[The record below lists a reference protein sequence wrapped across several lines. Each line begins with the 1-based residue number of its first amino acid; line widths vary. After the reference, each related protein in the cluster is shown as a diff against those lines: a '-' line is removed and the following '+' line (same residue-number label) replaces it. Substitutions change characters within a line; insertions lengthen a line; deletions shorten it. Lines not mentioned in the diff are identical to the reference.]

1 MKLLSDTLN
10 KITQADKAYRQQA
23 TSYIETLTMPHWAL
37 GMILDLAVDLC
48 GMTRSMQP
56 PVKNKR
62 LVVFA
67 GDHGVV
73 HDGVSQQPQE
83 VTTQMM
89 INFANG
95 GAGVNIMSR
104 NSGAEVTV
112 VDMGAVKPIPEY
124 YANGKILDRR
134 IAAGTASL
142 MHGPAMSREQAIQ
155 SVEAGIQIAMDFG
168 SDTDI
173 FGAGEMGIG
182 NTTPSTAIVAVLTG
196 IPVTE
201 LTGRGAG
208 LPQNMLPRKVEVIET
223 ALKVNQPDPADGL
236 DILAKVGGFEIGAIA
251 GLILGAAAQRKPMVI
266 DGFISS
272 AGAMIAQAICP
283 ACTDYMIAAHKS
295 QEPGH
300 KAMLAKLG
308 KEGLFDLK
316 LRLGEGSGAALAMHL
331 TDAAYRVM
339 TEMATF
345 EKAAVVAKGINKF

>member
-1 MKLLSDTLN
+1 MKVLSETLN
-10 KITQADKAYRQQA
+10 KITTADDTYRQQA

-73 HDGVSQQPQE
+73 HDGVSQQPQA

-89 INFANG
+89 MNFANG

-104 NSGAEVTV
+104 NCGAEVTV
-112 VDMGAVKPIPEY
+112 VDMGAVNPVPEY
-124 YANGKILDRR
+124 YADGKILDRR
-134 IAAGTASL
+134 IAPGTASM
-142 MHGPAMSREQAIQ
+142 MHGPAMSREQAVQAI
-155 SVEAGIQIAMDFG
+155 ETGIQIAFDFG
-168 SDTDI
+168 PETDI

-182 NTTPSTAIVAVLTG
+182 NTTPSSAIVAVLTG
-196 IPVTE
+196 IPVKD

-208 LPQNMLPRKVEVIET
+208 LPEKQLPRKVEVIET
-223 ALKVNQPDPADGL
+223 AIRVNQPDPQDGL

-266 DGFISS
+266 DGFIST
-272 AGAMIAQAICP
+272 AGALIAQVLCP
-283 ACTDYMIAAHKS
+283 ASTDYMIAAHRS

-300 KAMLAKLG
+300 IAMLNKLG
-308 KEGLFDLK
+308 KEGLLDLK
-316 LRLGEGSGAALAMHL
+316 MRLGEGSGAALAMHL

-345 EKAAVVAKGINKF
+345 DKAAVAAEGINKF

>member
-1 MKLLSDTLN
+1 MTLLAETIA
-10 KITQADKAYRQQA
+10 KIEPQDKDYRDKATA
-23 TSYIETLTMPHWAL
+23 HIENLTMPHWAL

-48 GMTRSMQP
+48 GITRSLTP

-73 HDGVSQQPQE
+73 HDGVSQQPQS
-83 VTTQMM
+83 VTSQMM
-89 INFANG
+89 MNFANG

-104 NSGAEVTV
+104 NAGAEVTV
-112 VDMGAVKPIPEY
+112 VDMGAVEPVDEY
-124 YANGKILDRR
+124 YASGKILNRR
-134 IAAGTASL
+134 IAPGTKS
-142 MHGPAMSREQAIQ
+142 MMRGPAMSREQA
-155 SVEAGIQIAMDFG
+155 VAALETGIQIALDFG
-168 SDTDI
+168 PDVDI

-182 NTTPSTAIVAVLTG
+182 NTTPSTAIAAVLTG
-196 IPVTE
+196 RPVAE

-208 LPQNMLPRKVEVIET
+208 LPQPLMPHKIKVIET
-223 ALKVNQPDPADGL
+223 ALEVNQPDPNDGV

-251 GLILGAAAQRKPMVI
+251 GLILGAAVQRKPMVV

-272 AGAMIAQAICP
+272 AGALLAQALCP
-283 ACTDYMIAAHKS
+283 STTDYMIAAHRS

-300 KAMLAKLG
+300 KAMLEKLG
-308 KEGLFDLK
+308 KEGLLDLK
-316 LRLGEGSGAALAMHL
+316 MRLGEGSGAALAMHL

-345 EKAAVVAKGINKF
+345 DGAAVTIKGINKF

>member
-1 MKLLSDTLN
+1 MTLLSETIS
-10 KITQADKAYRQQA
+10 KISPCDKAYRQRA
-23 TSYIETLTMPHWAL
+23 TNYIETLTMPHWAL

-48 GMTRSMQP
+48 GMTSSMQP

-73 HDGVSQQPQE
+73 HDGVSQQPQA
-83 VTTQMM
+83 VTSQMM
-89 INFANG
+89 VNFANG

-112 VDMGAVKPIPEY
+112 VDMGAVNPIPEY

-134 IAAGTASL
+134 IAPGTASL
-142 MHGPAMSREQAIQ
+142 MRGPAMSREQAIQ
-155 SVEAGIQIAMDFG
+155 SIEAGIQIALDFG
-168 SDTDI
+168 EETDI

-196 IPVTE
+196 KTVAE

-208 LPQNMLPRKVEVIET
+208 LPEDMLPHKVKVIET
-223 ALKVNQPDPADGL
+223 ALEVNQPDPEDGL
-236 DILAKVGGFEIGAIA
+236 DILTKVGGFEIGAIA
-251 GLILGAAAQRKPMVI
+251 GLILGAAVQHKPMVI

-272 AGAMIAQAICP
+272 AGALIAQALCP

-300 KAMLAKLG
+300 KAMLEKLG
-308 KEGLFDLK
+308 KEGLLDLN

-345 EKAAVVAKGINKF
+345 EKAAVAAEGINKF